1 MTSSPFHPST
11 RSKGAF
17 EINICPN
24 ALLGMGIFF
33 ALIFVS
39 YLGRNGALI
48 FLVLGLAMQA
58 RRLDLAWRDIR
69 EYWWLCLLPL
79 WAITSFLW
87 SDHPALSLRHGF
99 QLLITFAIAITLANR
114 LAPLL
119 LMQMLFV
126 ALIVAAVSSLLIGD
140 VRPDGIWIGIFES
153 KNYYAFTMVVLLLLS
168 LAFVIDKKQTG
179 QWRMA
184 GAIGAALALPQ
195 LFFAESLG
203 AMIAAVC
210 VIVAAAVLLR
220 IQVLAPARQPKA
232 IFKLCVII
240 AVTFLVGLYFSEAMF
255 QLVFELTG
263 KDPTLTGRT
272 DLWAVALSEIASA
285 PLSGSGYR
293 AFWVH
298 GNSTAEMLWA
308 EFYIAARSGFN
319 FHNLYLSNAVE
330 IGLLG
335 VVAQVGLLAT
345 GFILCIR
352 WLLRSGG
359 AAPLFFFMIVSFV
372 IVLSFVEV
380 PVFSEFSTLSVM
392 TLGAIIYGIRASR
405 ELA

>member
-1 MTSSPFHPST
+1 M
-11 RSKGAF
+11 
-17 EINICPN
+17 
-24 ALLGMGIFF
+24 
-33 ALIFVS
+33 
-39 YLGRNGALI
+39 
-48 FLVLGLAMQA
+48 
-58 RRLDLAWRDIR
+58 
-69 EYWWLCLLPL
+69 
-79 WAITSFLW
+79 
-87 SDHPALSLRHGF
+87 
-99 QLLITFAIAITLANR
+99 
-114 LAPLL
+114 
-119 LMQMLFV
+119 
-126 ALIVAAVSSLLIGD
+126 
-140 VRPDGIWIGIFES
+140 
-153 KNYYAFTMVVLLLLS
+153 
-168 LAFVIDKKQTG
+168 
-179 QWRMA
+179 
-184 GAIGAALALPQ
+184 
-195 LFFAESLG
+195 
-203 AMIAAVC
+203 
-210 VIVAAAVLLR
+210 
-220 IQVLAPARQPKA
+220 
-232 IFKLCVII
+232 
-240 AVTFLVGLYFSEAMF
+240 YFSEAMF